1 MIHRMF
7 ALLSGLWKYL
17 FQKDEYCILILGLDN
32 AGKSTLL
39 EQIKRRYGN
48 NYSGLPFEKIKT
60 TIGLNIGKI
69 SMSHV
74 KLIFWDLGGQKELQS
89 LWDKYYEECHGVI
102 YVIDSSDEKR
112 MEESHQAFDSVVHDP
127 HLEGIP
133 LLILANKQD
142 LQGSLG
148 VEAIKNIFDGNSPSI
163 GQRDYYIQPTSVLN
177 GDGISTGIEWL
188 VETVKNNLERP
199 PRQKDIT

>member
-1 MIHRMF
+1 MF

-48 NYSGLPFEKIKT
+48 NYPGLPFEKIT
-60 TIGLNIGKI
+60 TTVGLNIAKI
-69 SMSHV
+69 NMSHV
-74 KLIFWDLGGQKELQS
+74 KLIFWDLGGQQELQS
-89 LWDKYYEECHGVI
+89 LWDKYYEECHGLV
-102 YVIDSSDEKR
+102 YVIDSTDETR
-112 MEESHQAFDSVVHDP
+112 MEESHQAFNGVVQDP

-133 LLILANKQD
+133 LLILVNKQD
-142 LQGSLG
+142 LQGSLE
-148 VEAIKNIFDGNSPSI
+148 VEAIKSIFNGKSP
-163 GQRDYYIQPTSVLN
+163 GMGHRDCYIQPTSALN

-188 VETVKNNLERP
+188 VQSVKSNLERP